1 MLASIETGTDACG
14 CREAAMF
21 RTCRVILIALC
32 LMGTSAASAEV
43 QHEPPMTM
51 AREGMV
57 GRAHFPVSCR
67 GEQQAFDQATT
78 LLHSFWYEKAEAAFA
93 GIAERDPDCA
103 MARWGQALSLWHPLW
118 PDRPDNEVL
127 ARGRALLAQAHGAK
141 QRTQQEAAWLG
152 ALAAFY
158 AAEGSDDYPQRVLA
172 YERAMARVHADSPRE
187 PEAAAFYA
195 LALLASAQA
204 APPDKSHARERKAAD
219 LLNQVLAVHPEHPGA
234 LHYLIHAYDSPPL
247 AKHAL
252 GAARRY
258 AQIAPAVPHAQ
269 HMPSHIF
276 TRLGLWDESIAS
288 NRGAESAAKHFAAEM
303 HLPGAWDEQL
313 HAMDYLEYAYL
324 QLTRDQ
330 DARAV
335 QGELL
340 AIPVTSPANFKV
352 AYAYAAI
359 PARYAIERRQ
369 WREAADLNVHHRD
382 FPWARFPSAQ
392 AITEFARALGAARS
406 GDVPR
411 ATRAV
416 KRLAS
421 LEGTLRESG
430 DAYWATQVEIQ
441 RLAAQAWL
449 AHAQGRH
456 GEALVAMR
464 EAADLEDASEK
475 RPVTPGPIVP
485 ARELLGDLL
494 LELDRPGEALD
505 AYRVALT
512 ESPNRF
518 NSLAGALCAA
528 RRSGEQNIAQRYDG
542 QLPRATADSRSSRPA
557 FEWAHDAATRTCDR

>member
-1 MLASIETGTDACG
+1 
-14 CREAAMF
+14 MF
-21 RTCRVILIALC
+21 RTCRVILVALC
-32 LMGTSAASAEV
+32 LTGTSAASAAV
-43 QHEPPMTM
+43 QHEHPVTM
-51 AREGMV
+51 PREGV
-57 GRAHFPVSCR
+57 IGHAHFPVSCR

-118 PDRPDNEVL
+118 PDRPDGEVL

-141 QRTQQEAAWLG
+141 QRTQQEAVWLG

-158 AAEGSDDYPQRVLA
+158 AAGGSADYRQRVLA
-172 YERAMARVHADSPRE
+172 YERAMARVHAGSPRE

-195 LALLASAQA
+195 LALLASAQVE
-204 APPDKSHARERKAAD
+204 PPDQSHARERKAAD
-219 LLNQVLAVHPEHPGA
+219 LLNHVLAVEPDHPGA

-247 AKHAL
+247 AKYAL

-258 AQIAPAVPHAQ
+258 ALIAPAVPHAQ

-276 TRLGLWDESIAS
+276 TRLGLWDESVAS
-288 NRGAESAAKHFAAEM
+288 NRGAESAAKRFAAEM
-303 HLPGAWDEQL
+303 RLPGAWDEQL

-324 QLTRDQ
+324 QLARDR
-330 DARAV
+330 DARTV
-335 QGELL
+335 QEELL

-369 WREAADLNVHHRD
+369 WREAAALNLHHRD
-382 FPWARFPSAQ
+382 FPWTRFPPAQ

-406 GDVPR
+406 GDQAR
-411 ATRAV
+411 AAQALG
-416 KRLAS
+416 RLQS
-421 LEGTLRESG
+421 LEGALRESG
-430 DAYWATQVEIQ
+430 DAYWGTQVEIQ

-449 AHAQGRH
+449 AHAQGRQ

-464 EAADLEDASEK
+464 QAADLEGASEK

-494 LELDRPGEALD
+494 LELDRPAEALD

-528 RRSGEQNIAQRYDG
+528 RRSGERNIAHRYAG
-542 QLPRATADSRSSRPA
+542 QLPRATADSQSRRPE
-557 FEWAHDAATRTCDR
+557 FELAHDTATRTCGR

>member
-1 MLASIETGTDACG
+1 
-14 CREAAMF
+14 MF
-21 RTCRVILIALC
+21 RTCRVILVALC
-32 LMGTSAASAEV
+32 LTGTSAASAAV
-43 QHEPPMTM
+43 QHEHPVTM
-51 AREGMV
+51 PREGV
-57 GRAHFPVSCR
+57 IGHAHFPVSCR

-118 PDRPDNEVL
+118 PDRPDGEVL

-141 QRTQQEAAWLG
+141 QRTQQEAVWLG

-158 AAEGSDDYPQRVLA
+158 AAGGSADYRQRVLT
-172 YERAMARVHADSPRE
+172 YERAMARVHAGSPRE

-195 LALLASAQA
+195 LALLASAQVE
-204 APPDKSHARERKAAD
+204 PPDQSHARERKAAD
-219 LLNQVLAVHPEHPGA
+219 LLNHVLAVEPDHPGA

-247 AKHAL
+247 AKYAL

-258 AQIAPAVPHAQ
+258 ALIAPAVPHAQ

-276 TRLGLWDESIAS
+276 TRLGLWDESVAS
-288 NRGAESAAKHFAAEM
+288 NRGAESAAKRFAAEM
-303 HLPGAWDEQL
+303 RLPGAWDEQL

-324 QLTRDQ
+324 QLARDR
-330 DARAV
+330 DARTV
-335 QGELL
+335 QEELL

-369 WREAADLNVHHRD
+369 WREAAALNLHHRD
-382 FPWARFPSAQ
+382 FPWTRFPPAQ
-392 AITEFARALGAARS
+392 AITEFARALGAART
-406 GDVPR
+406 GDV
-411 ATRAV
+411 TRAAQAV
-416 KRLAS
+416 GRLAS
-421 LEGTLRESG
+421 LETILRESG
-430 DAYWATQVEIQ
+430 DTYWATQVEIQ

-449 AHAQGRH
+449 AHAQGRQS
-456 GEALVAMR
+456 EALVAMR

-512 ESPNRF
+512 ASPNRF

-528 RRSGEQNIAQRYDG
+528 RRSGEQNIAHRYAG
-542 QLPRATADSRSSRPA
+542 QLLRATAESQSRRPE
-557 FEWAHDAATRTCDR
+557 FELAHDTATRTCGR

>member
-1 MLASIETGTDACG
+1 
-14 CREAAMF
+14 MF
-21 RTCRVILIALC
+21 RTCRAILVALC
-32 LMGTSAASAEV
+32 LTGASAALAV
-43 QHEPPMTM
+43 PQHEHAGTTAP
-51 AREGMV
+51 EGLI
-57 GRAHFPVSCR
+57 GHAHFPVSCN

-93 GIAERDPDCA
+93 AIARRDPGCA

-127 ARGRALLAQAHGAK
+127 ARGRALLAQARSAK
-141 QRTQQEAAWLG
+141 RQTPREVAWLA

-158 AAEGSDDYPQRVLA
+158 ETDGSADYRGRVLA
-172 YERAMARVHADSPRE
+172 YEQAMARVHAGSPRE
-187 PEAAAFYA
+187 SEAAAFYA

-204 APPDKSHARERKAAD
+204 EPPDKSHARERMAAG
-219 LLNQVLAVHPEHPGA
+219 LLNHVLAVEPGHPGA
-234 LHYLIHAYDSPPL
+234 LHYLIHACDSPSL
-247 AKHAL
+247 AQYAL
-252 GAARRY
+252 GAARNY
-258 AQIAPAVPHAQ
+258 AHIAPAVPHAQ

-276 TRLGLWDESIAS
+276 TRLGLWDESAAS
-288 NRGAESAAKHFAAEM
+288 NLGAESAARRFAAEM
-303 HLPGAWDEQL
+303 RLPGAWDEQL

-324 QLTRDQ
+324 QLARDR

-335 QGELL
+335 QDELL

-359 PARYAIERRQ
+359 PARYAVERRQ
-369 WREAADLNVHHRD
+369 WREAADLTAHHPE
-382 FPWARFPSAQ
+382 FPWARFPAAQ

-406 GDVPR
+406 GDKPR
-411 ATRAV
+411 AAQAV
-416 KRLAS
+416 GRLES
-421 LEGTLRESG
+421 LEAALRESG

-449 AHAQGRH
+449 AHAQGRQ

-464 EAADLEDASEK
+464 EAADLEDALEK

-494 LELDRPGEALD
+494 LELDRPAEALA
-505 AYRVALT
+505 AYRIALA
-512 ESPNRF
+512 ESPGRF

-528 RRSGEQNIAQRYDG
+528 HRSGGQDVAERYAG
-542 QLPRATADSRSSRPA
+542 QLPRSTAKADDRRPA
-557 FEWAHDAATRTCDR
+557 SEPARAMSARTCKR

>member
-1 MLASIETGTDACG
+1 
-14 CREAAMF
+14 
-21 RTCRVILIALC
+21 
-32 LMGTSAASAEV
+32 
-43 QHEPPMTM
+43 MTM
-51 AREGMV
+51 PREGV
-57 GRAHFPVSCR
+57 IGHAHFPVSCR

-118 PDRPDNEVL
+118 PDRPDGEVL

-141 QRTQQEAAWLG
+141 QRTQQEAVWLG

-158 AAEGSDDYPQRVLA
+158 AAGGSADYRQRVLT
-172 YERAMARVHADSPRE
+172 YERAMARVHAGSPRE

-195 LALLASAQA
+195 LALLASAQVE
-204 APPDKSHARERKAAD
+204 PPDQSHARERKAAD
-219 LLNQVLAVHPEHPGA
+219 LLNHVLAVEPDHPGA

-247 AKHAL
+247 AKYAL

-258 AQIAPAVPHAQ
+258 ALIAPAVPHAQ

-276 TRLGLWDESIAS
+276 TRLGLWDESVAS
-288 NRGAESAAKHFAAEM
+288 NRGAESAAKRFAAEM
-303 HLPGAWDEQL
+303 RLPGAWDEQL

-324 QLTRDQ
+324 QLARDR
-330 DARAV
+330 DARTV
-335 QGELL
+335 QEELL

-369 WREAADLNVHHRD
+369 WREAAALNLHHRD
-382 FPWARFPSAQ
+382 FPWTRFPPAQ

-406 GDVPR
+406 GDV
-411 ATRAV
+411 TRAAQAV
-416 KRLAS
+416 GRLAS
-421 LEGTLRESG
+421 LETILRESG
-430 DAYWATQVEIQ
+430 DTYWATQVEIQ

-449 AHAQGRH
+449 AHAQGRQS
-456 GEALVAMR
+456 EALVAMR

-494 LELDRPGEALD
+494 LELDRPAEALD

-528 RRSGEQNIAQRYDG
+528 RRSGERNIAHRYAG
-542 QLPRATADSRSSRPA
+542 QLPRATADSQSRRPE
-557 FEWAHDAATRTCDR
+557 FELAHDTATRTCGR